1 MRDASESVFLCL
13 LIISILAFVVVIAIF
28 LCFLLIINYNYRGMQ
43 GHAETL
49 RFASASEAVIRRC
62 SDFNRFPFFYLDI
75 DGDGKSKLAR
85 VIIVHLRSSDFNRF
99 HFILQIANLQLCNRL
114 NVVSHNVG

>member
-28 LCFLLIINYNYRGMQ
+28 LCFLLIIDYNYGMQ

-75 DGDGKSKLAR
+75 DGDGKSKLVM